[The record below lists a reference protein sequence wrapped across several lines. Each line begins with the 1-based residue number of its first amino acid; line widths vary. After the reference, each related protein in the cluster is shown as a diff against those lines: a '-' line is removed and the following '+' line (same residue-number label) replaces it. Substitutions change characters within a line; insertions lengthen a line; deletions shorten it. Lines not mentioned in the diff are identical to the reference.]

1 MKTQELLLL
10 KCLQT
15 SDRSEQGFSMIEVL
29 ISVLVTILFLAG
41 TLQLMGVSTLYKV
54 LAKQE
59 ANANLWI
66 QSDIEEIQSLASNA
80 NTFNSTTYNFIAADL
95 CNPTTINDL
104 TNSSSY
110 TGLHNSYATALRE
123 QIERSTTLP
132 GSANKALL
140 PTRAAKLYQ
149 MNRGFVVEADKP
161 NALVINYSIIDVN
174 SANSTDKDMN
184 KKSTIVESSTMIT
197 IPAAFSCN

>member
-10 KCLQT
+10 KYLST
-15 SDRSEQGFSMIEVL
+15 SDRPEQGFSMIEVL

-66 QSDIEEIQSLASNA
+66 QSDIEEIQSLASNPD
-80 NTFNSTTYNFIAADL
+80 TFNSTTHSFIAADL
-95 CNPTTINDL
+95 CNPTAINDL
-104 TNSSSY
+104 NNSSSY

-140 PTRAAKLYQ
+140 PTRSAKLYQ
-149 MNRGFVVEADKP
+149 MQREFVVATDKP
-161 NALVINYSIIDVN
+161 NALIINVTVQGVS
-174 SANSTDKDMN
+174 
-184 KKSTIVESSTMIT
+184 
-197 IPAAFSCN
+197 